1 MGVMEGCLKLTKE
14 IAYKAIT
21 DFFSAEKPFVLFGT
35 GTSCALDLAFGMPAL
50 EKHLRQ
56 EFSNGLNATQMEQ
69 WQLVL
74 NALDTSTHDFESAM
88 DFIQDVEFTNRIV
101 EVTANFVAHHDDIYS
116 YQIMSGEQEW
126 PACRLLSKL
135 VDTLPPNDKQLHVA
149 TPNYDLL
156 AEYSFISKE
165 ISYITGFYGGYYR
178 KYDWNQARKVVQ
190 SVSTNQG
197 KTKRYSKIIEQNHIR
212 LHKPHGSLN
221 TFEINSQ
228 LIECDG
234 WIIKKPNNVVRSMIT
249 PGTAKYKR
257 LHNDRAQLAEYD
269 RAVSAH
275 NSFLFLGFGFN
286 DSQLVNNTFRQKLEK
301 GRCPA
306 LVITRDSNP
315 RIEEWL
321 VNCPN
326 MWIICKHENNE
337 QTRIFNSK
345 FDDWLYLED
354 KELWRFNYFT
364 SEFLGD

>member
-1 MGVMEGCLKLTKE
+1 MERCLKLTKE

-35 GTSCALDLAFGMPAL
+35 GTSCALDMAFGMPAL
-50 EKHLRQ
+50 EKFLRQ
-56 EFSNGLNATQMEQ
+56 EFSDGLNDSQIEQ

-101 EVTANFVAHHDDIYS
+101 EATANFVAHHDGIYS
-116 YQIMSGEQEW
+116 YQIMSGEKEW
-126 PACRLLSKL
+126 PACGLLSKL
-135 VDTLPPNDKQLHVA
+135 VDTLPPNDRQLHVA

-178 KYDWNQARKVVQ
+178 KYDWSQARKVVQ

-197 KTKRYSKIIEQNHIR
+197 KTKRYPKIIEQNHIR

-234 WIIKKPNNVVRSMIT
+234 WITKKPDNVVRSMIT

-326 MWIICKHENNE
+326 MWIICKHENND

-364 SEFLGD
+364 SEFLGG